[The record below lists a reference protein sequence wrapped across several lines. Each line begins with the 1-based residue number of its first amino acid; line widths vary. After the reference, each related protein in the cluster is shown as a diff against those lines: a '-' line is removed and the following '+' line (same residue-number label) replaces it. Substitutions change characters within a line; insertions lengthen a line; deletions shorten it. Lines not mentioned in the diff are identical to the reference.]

1 VGEQPVRTRAGA
13 HDRDSGERRGAAAYE
28 VATATLLKR
37 SLRNGSISAPHSIDH
52 RSVDE
57 QLMPRGVWAAAK
69 GTTTRRHGWPGSLD
83 AYLRR
88 FEEPLGL
95 RMEMLQ
101 EAITAGEIGLADDR
115 FQVPRLRAV
124 PKDPAVDETRRCLF
138 GEIGSVQLPDAIV
151 ETDARTGF
159 SAILLGRPARS
170 ADELEALYAGLL
182 ALGTEKT
189 ASDMA
194 RMIDGVSDDRIELA
208 MRGIAE
214 SGRLRA
220 ACDRVAADMLD
231 QPVAALWGSGVAA
244 SADMM
249 SLDATRH
256 LWTARI
262 EPRRRRPAV
271 GTYTH
276 VSGRWAIVYDRP
288 IVLNRRQAGAAI
300 EGALQQKVADLQRL
314 AVDTHGFTHFALA
327 AAKLLGFDLAPRL
340 AHLASR
346 KLYLPTTVRV
356 PGQLE
361 PRVERIKASRLAR
374 EGWDGLLRMVA
385 SLEAGYGSPA
395 TVIERHGSAGQ
406 GTPVYECGTYLGK
419 VLRSLFL
426 LDYLIK
432 PDFRREVHRLLS
444 KGESVHLLQR
454 ALMAGR
460 IEARHGRTLAEATA
474 ISGALTLLTNIV
486 MAWNTNAMQTVIGES
501 PVGTL
506 PEPHLAHIAPVAHR
520 HINMNG
526 RIRFAVAE
534 YGQLAHAGGRKNRK
548 GR

>member
-1 VGEQPVRTRAGA
+1 MA
-13 HDRDSGERRGAAAYE
+13 
-28 VATATLLKR
+28 
-37 SLRNGSISAPHSIDH
+37 
-52 RSVDE
+52 
-57 QLMPRGVWAAAK
+57 
-69 GTTTRRHGWPGSLD
+69 
-83 AYLRR
+83 
-88 FEEPLGL
+88 
-95 RMEMLQ
+95 
-101 EAITAGEIGLADDR
+101 
-115 FQVPRLRAV
+115 
-124 PKDPAVDETRRCLF
+124 
-138 GEIGSVQLPDAIV
+138 
-151 ETDARTGF
+151 TDARTGF
-159 SAILLGRPARS
+159 SATLLGRSARGT
-170 ADELEALYAGLL
+170 DELEALYAGLL

-194 RMIDGVSDDRIELA
+194 RMVDGISDDRIELA
-208 MRGIAE
+208 MRGIE
-214 SGRLRA
+214 EGGRLRA
-220 ACDRVAADMLD
+220 ACDQVAADMLS

-262 EPRRRRPAV
+262 EPRRRTPAI

-276 VSGRWAIVYDRP
+276 VLDRWAIVYDRP
-288 IVLNRRQAGAAI
+288 IMLNRRQAGAAI

-327 AAKLLGFDLAPRL
+327 TAKLLGFDLSPRL
-340 AHLASR
+340 ADLASR
-346 KLYLPTTVRV
+346 KLYLPTSVRV
-356 PGQLE
+356 PEQLE
-361 PRVERIKASRLAR
+361 PRVERIKPSRLAR
-374 EGWDGLLRMVA
+374 DGWNGLLHLVA

-395 TVIERHGSAGQ
+395 TIIERHGSAAQ

-444 KGESVHLLQR
+444 QGESVHLLQR

-486 MAWNTNAMQTVIGES
+486 MAWNTNAMQRVIDRS
-501 PVGTL
+501 PADAV
-506 PEPHLAHIAPVAHR
+506 PEAHLARIAPVAHR

-526 RIRFAVAE
+526 RIRFAIAE
-534 YGQLAHAGGRKNRK
+534 YGHLAHAGGRKNRVT
-548 GR
+548 R